1 MTGFRGQGSGWG
13 WGRFRLCGALAMIVV
28 AAACVRAPKPEE
40 TPAPLPQPVAAP
52 IDTPTIPTLD
62 RSKSPSLGAPPELRL
77 PAIARRTL
85 ASGLEL
91 VIVEQHELPV
101 ADFILLVRTG
111 GEGDPAG
118 KPGVASLTAA
128 MLQEG
133 TTSRNSLDIADQEA
147 FLGANIGSGSGWDAT
162 TVALHTPTAQLDSA
176 LVLFADVALRPS
188 WPAKELARLRD
199 ERLTSLIQLRDRAP
213 AIADRA
219 YASIVYGGE
228 HPYGRPL
235 GGTEASTRAI
245 RRADLQQFYRT
256 YFRSNNATMI
266 IVGDVSAEDITG
278 RVDRLFGAWQRGT
291 IPNVEF
297 RQPRLPQTTTVYLID
312 KPGAPQSSVRIGT
325 VGVPR
330 STEDYFALVVMN
342 TILGGSFTSRLNQNL
357 RETRG
362 YTYGAR
368 SRFDMRRA
376 PGPFI
381 AQAEVTG
388 TKTDSSLVEFM
399 KELNAIRDTVPAAE
413 LAKAKRYLQLGL
425 PARFETTGDIA
436 SQIIPIVLYD
446 LPVDYFNT
454 YVQQI
459 ENVTQADVQ
468 RVANK
473 YVDPSHL
480 SVVIVGD
487 RKSIEPSL
495 KALKVGDV
503 LIRDLSGKEIR
514 N

>member
-1 MTGFRGQGSGWG
+1 M
-13 WGRFRLCGALAMIVV
+13 
-28 AAACVRAPKPEE
+28 
-40 TPAPLPQPVAAP
+40 
-52 IDTPTIPTLD
+52 
-62 RSKSPSLGAPPELRL
+62 
-77 PAIARRTL
+77 
-85 ASGLEL
+85 
-91 VIVEQHELPV
+91 
-101 ADFILLVRTG
+101 
-111 GEGDPAG
+111 
-118 KPGVASLTAA
+118 
-128 MLQEG
+128 
-133 TTSRNSLDIADQEA
+133 
-147 FLGANIGSGSGWDAT
+147 
-162 TVALHTPTAQLDSA
+162 
-176 LVLFADVALRPS
+176 
-188 WPAKELARLRD
+188 
-199 ERLTSLIQLRDRAP
+199 
-213 AIADRA
+213 
-219 YASIVYGGE
+219 
-228 HPYGRPL
+228 
-235 GGTEASTRAI
+235 
-245 RRADLQQFYRT
+245 
-256 YFRSNNATMI
+256 
-266 IVGDVSAEDITG
+266 
-278 RVDRLFGAWQRGT
+278 
-291 IPNVEF
+291 EF
-297 RQPRLPQTTTVYLID
+297 RQPRLPQSTTVYLID

-399 KELNAIRDTVPAAE
+399 KELKAIRDTVPAAE

-446 LPVDYFNT
+446 LPADYFNT
-454 YVQQI
+454 YVRQI